1 MRVPCQPGARGFE
14 RQMTRRGLRTQRGEK
29 TTRSTHNEVPSVG
42 HKELAGGICG
52 RQRFGSSAI
61 AVSSGG
67 AARVG
72 QLIEIPGARM
82 RRLRARELSIFK
94 LRLHL
99 EKRGGW
105 QVGAEEL
112 SD

>member
-1 MRVPCQPGARGFE
+1 
-14 RQMTRRGLRTQRGEK
+14 MTSRGLRTQRAEN
-29 TTRSTHNEVPSVG
+29 TTRPTHNEVPGVG
-42 HKELAGGICG
+42 HKELAGGIRG

-67 AARVG
+67 ARVG

-82 RRLRARELSIFK
+82 RRLRARELSIFE